1 MAPEELPAIMD
12 KTGLVVLPSE
22 FEGLP
27 LVLLECMA
35 FGVPFVASDVG
46 AVRSLAE
53 DNPDVRVVPLEY
65 GAITSAIQE
74 VAAGIRGG
82 EIRGDRLQG
91 YYLRRYDHEH
101 VANQW
106 VSALMNPEEFRGPKR
121 STNRPSLPSLM
132 LERMKRAKILNRENE
147 A

>member
-12 KTGLVVLPSE
+12 KTDLVVLPTE
-22 FEGLP
+22 YEGVA

-53 DNPDVRVVPLEY
+53 GNPDVRVVPLEN

-74 VAAGIRGG
+74 VVAGIRGC
-82 EIRGDRLQG
+82 EIRGDRLQECHR
-91 YYLRRYDHEH
+91 RRYSHEDL
-101 VANQW
+101 ARKW
-106 VSALMNPEEFRGPKR
+106 AEALLEPERIRGPKKNFR
-121 STNRPSLPSLM
+121 RVSLPHL
-132 LERMKRAKILNRENE
+132 LFGRIAPAVHRA
-147 A
+147 